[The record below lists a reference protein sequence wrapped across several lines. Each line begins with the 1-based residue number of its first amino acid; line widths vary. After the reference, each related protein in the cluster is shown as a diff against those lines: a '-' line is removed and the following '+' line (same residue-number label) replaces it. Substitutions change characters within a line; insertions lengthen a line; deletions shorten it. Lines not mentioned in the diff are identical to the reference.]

1 MCVELGWIVILG
13 QKPRSPR
20 TGIEEGLSA
29 DAAAIQ
35 AGTKLSAA
43 QSGMGV
49 GEGWGEWCQMGLF
62 SEAGQIRL
70 LFSPLPCNYY

>member
-43 QSGMGV
+43 QSGMG
-49 GEGWGEWCQMGLF
+49 GGGGMGGVVPDGTVF
-62 SEAGQIRL
+62 
-70 LFSPLPCNYY
+70 